1 VAANDFRYSQPIR
14 TVEPLKLDEMTLNRE
29 SVRAN
34 GVARREIWAWAM
46 YDFANSGYTT
56 VVITAIFSAYFVKS
70 VAGNVTWATLAW
82 TLGLATSYFLVLV
95 TAPVIGAYADLRGK
109 KKLFLGVTTIG
120 CVVCTAMLATVGPGN
135 LWLALFFLV
144 ASNFFFGTGEDLVAA
159 FLPELGKRAALGR
172 ISAWGWSLGYLG
184 GLLSLGLCLAY
195 VKAAQ
200 ARGETAAD
208 FVPVTMLITAA
219 LFALAALPTF
229 IFLRE
234 RAEPA
239 RDVVLQV
246 NSLGRLI
253 QTWHSA
259 RRFQDLGRFLVCIV
273 FYQAG
278 VQTVVALA
286 AVYAEQAMGFTTSQT
301 ITLILLVNIAAAAGA
316 FAFGHVQDWIGHRP
330 TIAATIVGWM
340 ITIIVTWLATSVAV
354 FWVAATLAGI
364 CLGSSQSGGR
374 ALVGLLSPK
383 DRVGEFFGLWGM
395 AMKLAAILGPVTY
408 GVVVWLA
415 DGEHRTAILATGVFF
430 VVGLALLFTIDV
442 ERGRQAA
449 EAKPPATPT
458 DAIENKAT

>member
-1 VAANDFRYSQPIR
+1 MVNQ
-14 TVEPLKLDEMTLNRE
+14 TE
-29 SVRAN
+29 SVRAR
-34 GVARREIWAWAM
+34 GVAKREIWAWAM

-70 VAGNVTWATLAW
+70 VAGNLTWATLAW
-82 TLGLATSYFLVLV
+82 TLGLAVSYFLVLV
-95 TAPVIGAYADLRGK
+95 TAPVIGAYADLHGK

-120 CVVCTAMLATVGPGN
+120 CVVCTAMLATVGPGD
-135 LWLALFFLV
+135 LWLALLFLV

-159 FLPELGKRAALGR
+159 FLPELGKREALGR

-195 VKAAQ
+195 VTGAQ
-200 ARGETAAD
+200 AKGETASA

-229 IFLRE
+229 VFLRE
-234 RAEPA
+234 RAEPN
-239 RDVVLQV
+239 RHRVIHV
-246 NSLGRLI
+246 NSLGRLAE
-253 QTWHSA
+253 TWRSA

-278 VQTVVALA
+278 VQAVVALA

-316 FAFGHVQDWIGHRP
+316 FAFGHAQDWIGHRP
-330 TIAATIVGWM
+330 TIAATIVGWI
-340 ITIIVTWLATSVAV
+340 ITIVVAWLATSAEI
-354 FWVAATLAGI
+354 FWIAATLAGI
-364 CLGSSQSGGR
+364 CLGSSQSSGR

-408 GVVVWLA
+408 GLVVWLA
-415 DGEHRTAILATGVFF
+415 EGDHRSAMLATGVFF
-430 VVGLALLFTIDV
+430 VVGLVLLFTIDI

-449 EAKPPATPT
+449 ERA
-458 DAIENKAT
+458 

>member
-1 VAANDFRYSQPIR
+1 
-14 TVEPLKLDEMTLNRE
+14 
-29 SVRAN
+29 
-34 GVARREIWAWAM
+34 M

-70 VAGNVTWATLAW
+70 VAGNLTWATLAW
-82 TLGLATSYFLVLV
+82 TLGLAVSYLLVLV
-95 TAPVIGAYADLRGK
+95 TAPVIGAYADLHGK

-120 CVVCTAMLATVGPGN
+120 CVVSTAMLATVGPGD
-135 LWLALFFLV
+135 LWLALVFLV

-195 VKAAQ
+195 VAAAQ
-200 ARGETAAD
+200 AKGEAASS

-219 LFALAALPTF
+219 LFAIAALPTF
-229 IFLRE
+229 VFLRE
-234 RAEPA
+234 RAEPNHTK
-239 RDVVLQV
+239 VLQI
-246 NSLGRLI
+246 NSFGRLVE
-253 QTWHSA
+253 TWRSA

-278 VQTVVALA
+278 VQAVVALA
-286 AVYAEQAMGFTTSQT
+286 AVYAEQAMGFSTSQT
-301 ITLILLVNIAAAAGA
+301 ITLILLVNIAAAMGA
-316 FAFGHVQDWIGHRP
+316 FAFGHVQDWLGHRP

-340 ITIIVTWLATSVAV
+340 ITIVLSWLATSAEL

-408 GVVVWLA
+408 GGVVWLA
-415 DGEHRTAILATGVFF
+415 ADDHRTAILTTGVFF
-430 VVGLALLFTIDV
+430 VVGLALLFTIDID
-442 ERGRQAA
+442 RGRKAA
-449 EAKPPATPT
+449 GAS
-458 DAIENKAT
+458 D